1 MAKTKRKVK
10 MPSKIRSKMMAA
22 VAMLLVS
29 LILMISTTYA
39 WFTLST
45 APEVK
50 NITTTVAGNG
60 SLEIALMPEDGL
72 LGSIKNGFSST
83 AVVGGT
89 VAIKEANTTWGNLLT
104 LSENGNDPYGL
115 DSITLMPATLNQ
127 QAANV
132 GYPGASILGT
142 AGYGFDGRTTTLV
155 YDMVNKSY
163 NGESGKFNADDF
175 GVRAIGEI
183 DGDDLA
189 TYGYIVDLAMRIN
202 TKKDNGTDA
211 SLYLQ
216 SDPMQRIYSESGND
230 TTQGG
235 GSFMEFT
242 SEMGA
247 SVIDLMK
254 AIRVTFVSN
263 LGRSGGEDSYEILG
277 TAQLDMEAAKVSGN
291 VQFNLGKDAF
301 GPNYVLGR
309 DAYAANSGAKTLL
322 GQEAF
327 EQLTYKLG
335 RDAYTFDKYVLGKNA
350 YEQDA
355 KNATKYNLTAVAKTV
370 YNATN
375 AMLYNETITAAD
387 YEKLA
392 EKTMSRYKVRSMY
405 TADNCENY
413 VKYAA
418 DGATPAAGETAYK
431 AGYDNGTISTVEYN
445 QLDTRTYAVKYALKA
460 EYTTVG
466 DYQNSDIL
474 KDETVAGAAKK
485 TIDAAAY
492 RSLEA
497 NNKMV
502 DYVLTDKATYT
513 EQNCTNFAEGLTSGE
528 YTSLAEKTKSEE
540 FSLSTAAKKIYT
552 AKNTLNYPK
561 DGILTT
567 VGYGALAEK
576 TTTPHAKAYLTLG
589 TDGLLTTLQKNAAKQ
604 ISAVVWLDGD
614 AVDSGD
620 VAYDGNSLSG
630 SLNLQF
636 STDAALTPATNE
648 TFNTAVSYTEHT
660 YSIDSKTYY
669 KASGDGRWY
678 QKIEGKIV
686 DGEKQPDT
694 YEFVGVAL
702 NDKLE
707 LDVKISEGKMTTKEL
722 DGKTYYKDTEDG
734 VWYDSALDRV
744 TDQSLIQ
751 KLNQSE

>member
-10 MPSKIRSKMMAA
+10 MPSKIRSKMTAA

-60 SLEIALMPEDGL
+60 SLEIALMPTDGL

-83 AVVGGT
+83 AVNGT

-127 QAANV
+127 DTAII
-132 GYPGASILGT
+132 GYPGASLLGT

-202 TKKDNGTDA
+202 TKNADGTDA
-211 SLYLQ
+211 GLYLQ

-242 SEMGA
+242 SDMGA
-247 SVIDLMK
+247 NVIDLMK
-254 AIRVTFVSN
+254 AIRVTFVSD
-263 LGRSGGEDSYEILG
+263 LGRSGGEGSYQILG
-277 TAQLDMEAAKVSGN
+277 TAQLDMEEAKVSGN
-291 VQFNLGKDAF
+291 VRFNLGKDAF

-309 DAYAANSGAKTLL
+309 DAYAENTGAKTLL

-335 RDAYTFDKYVLGKNA
+335 RDAYTLDKYVLGKNA

-355 KNATKYNLTAVAKTV
+355 KDATQYHLTAAAKTV
-370 YNATN
+370 YNTTN
-375 AMLYNETITAAD
+375 AELYNATITAAE

-392 EKTMSRYKVRSMY
+392 EKTMSRYKVRDTY

-418 DGATPAAGETAYK
+418 EGATPAEGETAYK
-431 AGYDNGTISTVEYN
+431 AGYVNGTISTVEYN
-445 QLDTRTYAVKYALKA
+445 LLDTRTYAVKYALKA
-460 EYTTVG
+460 EYTNVG

-474 KDETVAGAAKK
+474 HDETVAGAAKK

-492 RSLEA
+492 SSLEEK
-497 NNKMV
+497 NKTV
-502 DYVLTDKATYT
+502 NYTLTDTTTYT
-513 EQNCTNFAEGLTSGE
+513 EKNCTNFAEGLTAGE

-576 TTTPHAKAYLTLG
+576 TTTPHAKAYLKLDA
-589 TDGLLTTLQKNAAKQ
+589 DGKLTTLKKNAAKQ

-648 TFNTAVSYTEHT
+648 TFNTAVTYTEHL
-660 YSIDSKTYY
+660 YSIDGKTTYY

-678 QKIEGKIV
+678 AKTEGKVV

-707 LDVKISEGKMTTKEL
+707 LDVKISEGKMTIKEL
-722 DGKTYYKDTEDG
+722 DGKKYYKDTEDG
-734 VWYDSALDRV
+734 VWYDNALDRV

-751 KLNQSE
+751 KLNESE